1 MIFLMNYLVRKNQR
15 LAFTL
20 IELLVVIAIIAILA
34 ALLLPVLSAAG
45 ARAKRMACLNNL
57 RQISLGLHMYC
68 DDANDASPRP
78 ESPRFGT
85 PAWNNYRRLMAG
97 YVGLNGQSSPQDKL
111 FACPSDTF
119 YYDLIP
125 NGVGRSGRI
134 PFVSASLHDQ
144 SNFDFSSYGFNGGRM
159 TIFGTNTPG
168 IGGRKLSSI
177 KEPAK
182 TVLVAE
188 VPAFCP
194 YSWHEPKP
202 PLPGKPP
209 MFNNAKTMISFVDG
223 QVNYLNMYWN
233 TNPIRGGLYLMGMNY
248 DPPAG
253 YDYKWSGD

>member
-1 MIFLMNYLVRKNQR
+1 MNRRTGKKQKH
-15 LAFTL
+15 AFTL

-34 ALLLPVLSAAG
+34 ALLFPVLSAAKAK
-45 ARAKRMACLNNL
+45 ARRTTCLNNL
-57 RQISLGLHMYC
+57 RQINLGLRIYC
-68 DDANDASPRP
+68 DDSNDASPRP
-78 ESPRFGT
+78 GSAMFGT
-85 PAWNNYRRLMAG
+85 QAWNSYRKLMEG

-119 YYDLIP
+119 YYHLIP
-125 NGVGRSGRI
+125 NGVGKPGI
-134 PFVSASLHDQ
+134 PYVSASLHDQ
-144 SNFDFSSYGFNGGRM
+144 PDFDFSSYGFNGGRM

-194 YSWHEPKP
+194 YSWHQPKP
-202 PLPGKPP
+202 FAPDKAP
-209 MFNNAKTMISFVDG
+209 MFNNAKTMVSFVDG
-223 QVNYLNMYWN
+223 HVNYLNMYWN
-233 TNPIRGGLYLMGMNY
+233 TNPIRGGLYMMGMNY

>member
-1 MIFLMNYLVRKNQR
+1 MNWRVRKNQR
-15 LAFTL
+15 VAFTL
-20 IELLVVIAIIAILA
+20 VELLVVLAIIAVLA
-34 ALLLPVLSAAG
+34 ALLLPVLSATK
-45 ARAKRMACLNNL
+45 ARAKRTTCLNNL
-57 RQISLGLHMYC
+57 RQISLGLRMYC

-78 ESPRFGT
+78 ESPMFGT
-85 PAWNNYRRLMAG
+85 PAWNSYRKLTG
-97 YVGLNGQSSPQDKL
+97 SYVGVTGQSSPQDKL

-119 YYDLIP
+119 YYDVIP
-125 NGVGRSGRI
+125 NGVGKSNGI
-134 PFVSASLHDQ
+134 PFVASSLHDQ

-159 TIFGTNTPG
+159 TIFGTNTPS

-194 YSWHEPKP
+194 YSWHQPKP
-202 PLPGKPP
+202 FVSGKPP
-209 MFNNAKTMISFVDG
+209 FFDNAKAVAGFVDG
-223 QVNYLNMYWN
+223 HVNYLDMYWN

-253 YDYKWSGD
+253 YAYKWSGD